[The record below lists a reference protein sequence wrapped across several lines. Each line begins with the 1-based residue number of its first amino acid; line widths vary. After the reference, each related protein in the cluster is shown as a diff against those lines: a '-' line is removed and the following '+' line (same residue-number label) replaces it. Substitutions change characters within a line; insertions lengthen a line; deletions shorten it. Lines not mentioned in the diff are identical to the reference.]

1 MNLSD
6 KQRSSPQMA
15 RIYNYEN
22 RKNGGLGPDFFIKKF
37 INNKINSNNNI
48 KKKYDLSIHVIFTNA
63 IPNNLISLIS
73 LIQKNISNLNI
84 QKYSINETNINSI
97 KTNIKTDESIRFL
110 IVDNITLQHFSDLNI
125 PFYIYNANNENE
137 NNKLLSIIKS
147 ILFYKIEEK
156 NKNIKK

>member
-1 MNLSD
+1 MNLSG

-37 INNKINSNNNI
+37 INNQINPNNI

-63 IPNNLISLIS
+63 IPNNLLSLIT
-73 LIQKNISNLNI
+73 LIQQNISNLNI
-84 QKYSINETNINSI
+84 QKYFVNETNINSI
-97 KTNIKTDESIRFL
+97 KSNIKTDESRSFL
-110 IVDNITLQHFSDLNI
+110 ILDNTTLQHFSDLNI
-125 PFYIYNANNENE
+125 PFHIYNANDANE

-156 NKNIKK
+156 IENIKK